1 MRFYSILI
9 ELEKVVSFVAIQLFI
24 DLREYFLVSKLQW
37 RSDEVVDSLELLYL
51 VFELQEISFA

>member
-24 DLREYFLVSKLQW
+24 HLREYFLVSKLQW
-37 RSDEVVDSLELLYL
+37 RSNEVVDSLKLLYL
-51 VFELQEISFA
+51 VFELQEVSFA